1 MMASVKRRSPSLG
14 ARRLHHSRTGTAGE
28 RSRAVN
34 SETPA
39 VSSTSRVGPEH
50 SHRRGTQKSHGPHT
64 ERTTSAL
71 SSTALRCGGVTN
83 NTASSGT
90 DRSRPRTSAVTSAA
104 ACAESRCSDSAE
116 AWRPLIPAPDSAS
129 TTCTIA
135 PIRSVRHNLFVPA
148 AGRHRCARR
157 LRRCCSGERPRR
169 RECRPTGRPWWC
181 CCRRGGRARLARSI
195 GWGSVATGRV
205 RLPRRLPRR
214 SDPTRN
220 RAGG

>member
-1 MMASVKRRSPSLG
+1 VTLAIIG
-14 ARRLHHSRTGTAGE
+14 ARRLHAQPDGDRRRS
-28 RSRAVN
+28 SRAAN
-34 SETPA
+34 SETPG
-39 VSSTSRVGPEH
+39 VSSTSRLGP
-50 SHRRGTQKSHGPHT
+50 STATAAAPSNVTGRNT
-64 ERTTSAL
+64 ERTTSAM